1 MYSYELKKP
10 KFLNLGISALMLYD
24 RVAIRSEQVMFTSTE
39 LYKFLN
45 PLIRKIVVLIKVLG
59 GYMRKKTKRI
69 ILLIA
74 TLVGFS
80 IFLYL
85 QNNLIS
91 ITEVK
96 ITSSKIPTSF
106 KGYKILQIS
115 DLHNK
120 QFGDNQEILVQKVKS
135 IEPDIIAITGDLIDS
150 SSYDAEV
157 SMKVIRKLVQK
168 YQVYFV
174 TGNHEKLSGE
184 YNSLEK
190 ELKKN
195 NVNVLRNEHVS
206 IQKGVHQINL
216 LGIDDPE
223 FVTGKRDE
231 RNIVKDEIIKAK
243 SEMQPTYNVLLSHRP
258 EFLTE
263 YADEQIDLVLSG
275 HAHGGQVRLPFIG
288 GIVAPNQGIFPKY
301 TAGLYEKQNTSM
313 VVSRGLGNSIIPQRI
328 FNRPELVVVQLN

>member
-1 MYSYELKKP
+1 MSKKI
-10 KFLNLGISALMLYD
+10 K
-24 RVAIRSEQVMFTSTE
+24 RS
-39 LYKFLN
+39 
-45 PLIRKIVVLIKVLG
+45 
-59 GYMRKKTKRI
+59 

-74 TLVGFS
+74 TLVGCS

-96 ITSSKIPTSF
+96 ITSSKIPSSF

-120 QFGDNQEILVQKVKS
+120 KFGDNQDVLIQKIKS
-135 IEPDIIAITGDLIDS
+135 IDPDIIAITGDLIDS
-150 SSYDAEV
+150 KSYDAEV
-157 SMKVIRKLVQK
+157 SMQLIREIVKK
-168 YQVYFV
+168 YPVYFV
-174 TGNHEKLSGE
+174 TGNHEQWSGK
-184 YNSLEK
+184 YNNLEK
-190 ELKKN
+190 ELKKYD
-195 NVNVLRNEHVS
+195 VNVLRNEHVG
-206 IQKGVHQINL
+206 IRKGEQEINL

-223 FVTGKRDE
+223 FVTGNRDE
-231 RNIVKDEIIKAK
+231 GNIIIDEIKKIKI
-243 SEMQPTYNVLLSHRP
+243 EMQPDRYNVLLSHRP

-288 GIVAPNQGIFPKY
+288 GLVAPNQGVLPKY
-301 TAGLYEKQNTSM
+301 TAGLYVEQNTSM

-328 FNRPELVVVQLN
+328 LNRPEIVVVQLN

>member
-1 MYSYELKKP
+1 MS
-10 KFLNLGISALMLYD
+10 
-24 RVAIRSEQVMFTSTE
+24 R
-39 LYKFLN
+39 
-45 PLIRKIVVLIKVLG
+45 
-59 GYMRKKTKRI
+59 KTKRI

-96 ITSSKIPTSF
+96 ITSSKIPSSF

-120 QFGDNQEILVQKVKS
+120 QFGDNQDVLVQKVKS
-135 IEPDIIAITGDLIDS
+135 IDPDIIAITGDLIDS
-150 SSYDAEV
+150 KSYDAKV
-157 SMKVIRKLVQK
+157 SMELIRKIVKK
-168 YQVYFV
+168 YPVYFV
-174 TGNHEKLSGE
+174 TGNHEQWSGK

-190 ELKKN
+190 ELKKYGFN
-195 NVNVLRNEHVS
+195 ILRNEHVS
-206 IQKGVHQINL
+206 IRKGGQEINL

-223 FVTGKRDE
+223 FVTGNHDE
-231 RNIVKDEIIKAK
+231 GNIIIDEIKKAK
-243 SEMQPTYNVLLSHRP
+243 IEMQPDRYNVLLSHRP
-258 EFLTE
+258 EFIKE
-263 YADEQIDLVLSG
+263 YTNERVDLVLSG
-275 HAHGGQVRLPFIG
+275 HAHGGQIRLPFIG
-288 GIVAPNQGIFPKY
+288 GIVAPNQGILPTY
-301 TAGLYEKQNTSM
+301 TAGLYVEENTSM

>member
-1 MYSYELKKP
+1 M
-10 KFLNLGISALMLYD
+10 N
-24 RVAIRSEQVMFTSTE
+24 
-39 LYKFLN
+39 
-45 PLIRKIVVLIKVLG
+45 
-59 GYMRKKTKRI
+59 KKTKRI
-69 ILLIA
+69 ILIIGI
-74 TLVGFS
+74 LVGIS

-96 ITSSKIPTSF
+96 ITSSKIPSSF

-120 QFGDNQEILVQKVKS
+120 KFGDNQDVLIQKVKS
-135 IEPDIIAITGDLIDS
+135 INPDIIAITGDLIDS
-150 SSYDAEV
+150 KSYDAEI
-157 SMKVIRKLVQK
+157 SMQVIRELVK
-168 YQVYFV
+168 EYPVYFV
-174 TGNHEKLSGE
+174 TGNHEKWSGK

-190 ELKKN
+190 KLKKQH
-195 NVNVLRNEHVS
+195 VTVLRNEHVS
-206 IQKGVHQINL
+206 IKKGEQEVIL
-216 LGIDDPE
+216 LGIDDPDFTNE
-223 FVTGKRDE
+223 NRDE
-231 RNIVKDEIIKAK
+231 GSIIKAEIEK
-243 SEMQPTYNVLLSHRP
+243 AKDKTQPDGYKVLLSHRP
-258 EFLTE
+258 EFLEE

-288 GIVAPNQGIFPKY
+288 GLVAPNQGILPTY